1 MADKLN
7 IALVRRA
14 WEVSI
19 ARLNL
24 ECTEAGDNDK
34 GVAAACGR
42 HDKRA
47 DDFFEQLMGLKAT
60 SEDDVYELVSLAR
73 LLLKD
78 EGSRERVSEILRLAW
93 IALTGRAA
101 KRVVAARALAA

>member
-1 MADKLN
+1 
-7 IALVRRA
+7 
-14 WEVSI
+14 
-19 ARLNL
+19 
-24 ECTEAGDNDK
+24 
-34 GVAAACGR
+34 
-42 HDKRA
+42 
-47 DDFFEQLMGLKAT
+47 MGLKAT

-93 IALTGRAA
+93 IALTDRAA